1 MTQIPAPVAARH
13 PKDVSIHGETRIDD
27 YFWLRDEDDPA
38 VIAHLKAENA
48 RAKAWLAPHGPLTQ
62 ARYAE
67 MLARIQEDDE
77 DVPYRKNGWWYSTR
91 TIKGRQYPLYVRRR
105 GSLDAPEEVIL
116 DMNALAEGKPFLQ
129 LGDIGVS
136 PDGRRLAYSLD
147 ETGALDNTLY
157 ARDLDSGESLPVCIE
172 KTDGIA
178 WGNDSNTLYYLSKD
192 EAKRTY
198 RLWRHVIGAGIPD
211 ELLYQE
217 DDELFWLGL
226 GKTLDKR
233 YVVLSA
239 DSKDTSEVRVID
251 ADRPDAMPRIVLPR
265 VTGREYALDH
275 RDGRF
280 YLLVN
285 DTGRN
290 FRLVETDAAAPSLE
304 HARELIAHRPE
315 VMLEDV
321 ELFATH
327 MIVSERDRGVQ
338 KLRVWDFA
346 TDESHHIAFDE
357 PVYST
362 ESGDNAEFDTGTF
375 RLEYSSFVTPHTVY
389 DYDLAT
395 RTLTLKKRQPV
406 LGGYDPALY
415 ESKQISATASDGTAV
430 PVWLVWRRDMR
441 SGEPQAQSQPLLLYA
456 YGSYGSAMDVYFS
469 STRVSLLDRGV
480 VYAIAHVRGGGDLG
494 RTWYDDGKLARKMNS
509 FTDFIACAETLIAQ
523 GWTTPA
529 QLIIQGGSAGGLLTG
544 AVTNLRPE
552 LFNAV
557 VAEVPFVDVINT
569 MLDETLPLTVGEYLE
584 WGNPKVAADYAVMR
598 AYSPYDNLKAGAY
611 PAIYMRTSIHDSQ
624 VPYWEPAKYV
634 ARLRTLKTDHNPVL
648 LSTNLD
654 AGHGGASGR
663 YDALRERAEVFTFM
677 LVRWGLAT

>member
-1 MTQIPAPVAARH
+1 MPSIPQIPAPVATRR
-13 PKDVSIHGETRIDD
+13 PTEQRLHGETRIDD
-27 YFWLRDEDDPA
+27 YAWLRDEDDPA
-38 VIAHLKAENA
+38 VIAHLEAENA
-48 RAKAWLAPHGPLTQ
+48 YAQAWLAPHAALTQ
-62 ARYAE
+62 RLYDE
-67 MLARIQEDDE
+67 MLSRIQQDDE

-91 TIKGRQYPLYVRRR
+91 TLHGRQYPLYVRRR

-129 LGDIGVS
+129 LGDIAVS
-136 PDGRRLAYSLD
+136 PDGSRLAYSLD

-157 ARDLDSGESLPVCIE
+157 ARDLASGEPLPVCIE
-172 KTDGIA
+172 KTDAIA

-192 EAKRTY
+192 EAKRTH
-198 RLWRHVIGAGIPD
+198 RLWRHVIGAGTPD

-217 DDELFWLGL
+217 DDELFWLSL
-226 GKTLDKR
+226 GKTLDQR
-233 YVVLSA
+233 YLVLGA
-239 DSKDTSEVRVID
+239 DSKDTSEVRVLD
-251 ADRPDAMPRIVLPR
+251 ADRADAMPRVVLPR

-275 RDGRF
+275 RAGRF

-290 FRLVETDAAAPSLE
+290 FRLVETDAAAPSLAT
-304 HARELIAHRPE
+304 ARELIAHRPE

-321 ELFATH
+321 ELFARH
-327 MIVSERDRGVQ
+327 MVVSERHRGVQ

-346 TDESHHIAFDE
+346 TGESHHIEFDE

-362 ESGDNAEFDTGTF
+362 ESGDNAEFGTGSF

-389 DYDLAT
+389 DYELAT

-415 ESKQISATASDGTAV
+415 ESRQVSATASDGTAV
-430 PVWLVWRRDMR
+430 PVSLVWRRDR
-441 SGEPQAQSQPLLLYA
+441 QRAGTPQPLLLYG
-456 YGSYGSAMDVYFS
+456 YGSYGSAMDVHFS
-469 STRVSLLDRGV
+469 SSRVSLLDRGV

-494 RTWYDDGKLARKMNS
+494 RTWYDDGKLARKMNT

-529 QLIIQGGSAGGLLTG
+529 QLIIEGGSAGGLLTG

-584 WGNPKVAADYAVMR
+584 WGNPKLAADYAVMR
-598 AYSPYDNLKAGAY
+598 SYSPYDNLKPGAY

-624 VPYWEPAKYV
+624 VPYWESAKYV
-634 ARLRTLKTDHNPVL
+634 ARLRMLKTDDNPVL
-648 LSTNLD
+648 LITNLD

-663 YDALRERAEVFTFM
+663 YDALRERAEDFTFM
-677 LVRWGLAT
+677 LVRWKLGA

>member
-1 MTQIPAPVAARH
+1 MTHRTAPAAERRPTET
-13 PKDVSIHGETRIDD
+13 SLHGETRVDD

-48 RAKAWLAPHGPLTQ
+48 YAQAWLAPHAALTQ
-62 ARYAE
+62 ALYAE

-77 DVPYRKNGWWYSTR
+77 DVPYRKDGWWYSTR
-91 TIKGRQYPLYVRRR
+91 TIKGRQYPLYVRRC
-105 GSLDAPEEVIL
+105 GTLDAPEEVIL

-129 LGDIGVS
+129 LGDIAVS
-136 PDGRRLAYSLD
+136 PDGTRLAYSLD

-157 ARDLDSGESLPVCIE
+157 ARDLDSGDALPVCIE
-172 KTDGIA
+172 KTDGIG
-178 WGNDSNTLYYLSKD
+178 WGNDGNTLYYLTKD
-192 EAKRTY
+192 EARRTH
-198 RLWRHVIGAGIPD
+198 RLWRHTIGAGTAD

-217 DDELFWLGL
+217 DDELFWLSL

-233 YVVLSA
+233 WLVLGA

-251 ADRPDAMPRIVLPR
+251 ADRPDAMPRVVLPR

-275 RDGRF
+275 RHGRF

-290 FRLVETDAAAPSLE
+290 FRLVQTDAAAPSLDT
-304 HARELIAHRPE
+304 ARELIAHRPE

-321 ELFATH
+321 ELFDTH
-327 MIVSERDRGVQ
+327 MVVSERDRGVQ

-346 TDESHHIAFDE
+346 TGESHHIAFDE

-362 ESGDNAEFDTGTF
+362 DSGDNAEFHADTF

-406 LGGYDPALY
+406 LGGYDPAQY
-415 ESKQISATASDGTAV
+415 ESTQISATASDGAAV
-430 PVWLVWRRDMR
+430 PVSLVWRRDRR
-441 SGEPQAQSQPLLLYA
+441 SGGAQPLLLYG

-494 RTWYDDGKLARKMNS
+494 RTWYDDGKLARKMNT
-509 FTDFIACAETLIAQ
+509 FTDFIACAEMLIDQ
-523 GWTTPA
+523 GWTTPR

-544 AVTNLRPE
+544 AVTNMRPE

-584 WGNPKVAADYAVMR
+584 WGNPNVAPDYAVMR
-598 AYSPYDNLKAGAY
+598 AYSPYDNLKPGAY
-611 PAIYMRTSIHDSQ
+611 PAIYMRTSINDSQ

-634 ARLRTLKTDHNPVL
+634 AKLRTLKTDANPL
-648 LSTNLD
+648 LLTTNLD

-663 YDALRERAEVFTFM
+663 YDALRERAEDFTFM
-677 LVRWGLAT
+677 LVRWGLAN

>member
-1 MTQIPAPVAARH
+1 MTHRTAPAAERRPT
-13 PKDVSIHGETRIDD
+13 ETRLHGQTRVDD
-27 YFWLRDEDDPA
+27 YFWLRDEDEPA
-38 VIAHLKAENA
+38 VIAHLEAENA
-48 RAKAWLAPHGPLTQ
+48 HAEAWLAPHAALTQ
-62 ARYAE
+62 TLYAE

-77 DVPYRKNGWWYSTR
+77 DVPYRKDGWWYSTR

-105 GSLDAPEEVIL
+105 GTLEAPEEVIL

-129 LGDIGVS
+129 LGDIAVS
-136 PDGRRLAYSLD
+136 PDGTRLAYSLD

-157 ARDLDSGESLPVCIE
+157 ARDLDTGEPLPVCIE
-172 KTDGIA
+172 KTDGIG
-178 WGNDSNTLYYLSKD
+178 WGNDGNTLYYLTKD
-192 EAKRTY
+192 EAKRTH
-198 RLWRHVIGAGIPD
+198 RLWRHVIGAGTRD

-217 DDELFWLGL
+217 DDELFWLSL

-233 YVVLSA
+233 YLVLGA
-239 DSKDTSEVRVID
+239 DSKDTSELRVID
-251 ADRPDAMPRIVLPR
+251 ADRPDAMPRVVLPR
-265 VTGREYALDH
+265 VTGREAALDH
-275 RDGRF
+275 RAGRF

-290 FRLVETDAAAPSLE
+290 FRLVQTDAAAPSLE
-304 HARELIAHRPE
+304 TARELIAHRPE

-321 ELFATH
+321 ELFDTH
-327 MIVSERDRGVQ
+327 MVVSERDHGVQ

-357 PVYST
+357 PVYCT
-362 ESGDNAEFDTGTF
+362 DSGDNAEFRTGTF

-406 LGGYDPALY
+406 LGGYDPAQY
-415 ESKQISATASDGTAV
+415 ESVQISATASDGTAV
-430 PVWLVWRRDMR
+430 PVSLVWRRDKR
-441 SGEPQAQSQPLLLYA
+441 SGGPQPLLLYG
-456 YGSYGSAMDVYFS
+456 YGSYGSAMDVTFS

-494 RTWYDDGKLARKMNS
+494 RTWYDDGKLARKMNT
-509 FTDFIACAETLIAQ
+509 FTDFIACAEMLIDQ
-523 GWTTPA
+523 GWTTPQ

-544 AVTNLRPE
+544 AVTNMRPE

-598 AYSPYDNLKAGAY
+598 AYSPYDNLKPGAY
-611 PAIYMRTSIHDSQ
+611 PAIYMRTSLNDSQ
-624 VPYWEPAKYV
+624 VPFWEPAKYV
-634 ARLRTLKTDHNPVL
+634 AKLRTLKTDANPL
-648 LSTNLD
+648 LLTTNLD

-677 LVRWGLAT
+677 LVRWELAN